1 MSTATAAAQT
11 AVHHAN
17 TETGSL
23 LLLAAFACA
32 LAYGLIYFRRP
43 PSPVRTLVKT
53 CAVAALAGVSWVNAA
68 PWPLTL
74 ALVLCAVGDAF
85 LAGDPKRWLPF
96 GLASFLVGHLTYV
109 ATFVSMILAAR
120 GGFGAPGA
128 APAGNLA
135 AMGAAMLVG
144 AGMLAW
150 LWRDLGRLRW
160 AVVAYVAAILAMV
173 CSSLALPRLL
183 DGAQYGALL
192 FFASDGVLSAQLFKQ
207 RFTGLVGQWIV
218 WGCYF
223 LGQVLIVMAFSPLTF

>member
-1 MSTATAAAQT
+1 M
-11 AVHHAN
+11 HHAN
-17 TETGSL
+17 TEAGSL
-23 LLLAAFACA
+23 LLLAACVFA

-43 PSPVRTLVKT
+43 PSPVRTIVKT
-53 CAVAALAGVSWVNAA
+53 CAVTALAGVSWVNAA

-74 ALVLCAVGDAF
+74 ALAFCAVGDAF
-85 LAGDPKRWLPF
+85 LAGDPKRWLPP
-96 GLASFLVGHLTYV
+96 GLASFLAGHLTYV
-109 ATFVSMILAAR
+109 ATFVTMIVAAR
-120 GGFGAPGA
+120 GGLA
-128 APAGNLA
+128 APAGPPPMNLA
-135 AMGAAMLVG
+135 VMAIAVLIGAA
-144 AGMLAW
+144 MLAW
-150 LWRDLGRLRW
+150 LWKDLGKLRW

-223 LGQVLIVMAFSPLTF
+223 VGQVLIVMAFSPLSY